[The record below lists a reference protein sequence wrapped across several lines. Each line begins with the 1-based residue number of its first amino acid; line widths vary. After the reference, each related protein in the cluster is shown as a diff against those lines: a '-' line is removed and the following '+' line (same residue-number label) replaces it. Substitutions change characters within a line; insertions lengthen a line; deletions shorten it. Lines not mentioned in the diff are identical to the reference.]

1 MALHQRIA
9 VAVEQG
15 RAQLQR
21 VTYNPKGRSTIE
33 PLSQWRPIEMLKPS
47 LGMLMF
53 HVKAAN
59 GYKDCGNLQPAS
71 QALKHAHKA
80 FQ

>member
-1 MALHQRIA
+1 MKLHQRIA

-21 VTYNPKGRSTIE
+21 VTYNPKGASTIE
-33 PLSQWRPIEMLKPS
+33 TLSQWRPIEMLKPS

-53 HVKAAN
+53 HVRASNAYAQESVNGKAN
-59 GYKDCGNLQPAS
+59 D
-71 QALKHAHKA
+71 ALKHAHRM

>member
-1 MALHQRIA
+1 MKLHQKVA

-15 RAQLQR
+15 RVQLQR

-33 PLSQWRPIEMLKPS
+33 PLSQWRPIDMLKPS

-53 HVKAAN
+53 HVRAAN
-59 GYKDCGNLQPAS
+59 GYADCGNTQPAS
-71 QALKHAHKA
+71 DALKHAHGM